1 MISLPVCTLI
11 CVRVSGRANW
21 VPACVRTRVS
31 ENLSP
36 RQSVL
41 IVSSRSEF
49 VSVVIWLCQRKEQP
63 FVVPHTT
70 ASNTIESNFNYLILL
85 NRWTFIKDNFCEIS
99 TSKYKSVYKNYS
111 YPWKCTNCSNEI
123 LLSKKLKLQ
132 NHEGEY
138 YRCFLCAGKH
148 CASTKLGAQ
157 EKFVDVHINASR
169 RTNAK

>member
-49 VSVVIWLCQRKEQP
+49 VSVVIWLCQRKERP

-70 ASNTIESNFNYLILL
+70 ASNIIESNFNYLILL

-99 TSKYKSVYKNYS
+99 L
-111 YPWKCTNCSNEI
+111 P
-123 LLSKKLKLQ
+123 Q
-132 NHEGEY
+132 
-138 YRCFLCAGKH
+138 
-148 CASTKLGAQ
+148 STKVCTKIIHIPESAQ
-157 EKFVDVHINASR
+157 IAQMKFCCLKNWSSKTTKANIIGVFCVRENIARAQN
-169 RTNAK
+169 